1 MQPSDARS
9 NSSSHKTDATTQQRH
24 DTPLVEKYPSLTSR
38 YTIAPKKQTSTMS
51 ELIRRA
57 NSHPSSPFRA
67 AIESKSPIPGL
78 AYSPYLKASRRTLSR
93 IAPLHPNRRTP
104 PPPLPPPPPKKKSK
118 KELEMEEKWEE
129 EIIEEIGGISEWL
142 ALSES
147 EKKDMKRMKRDKEMG
162 FCED

>member
-1 MQPSDARS
+1 
-9 NSSSHKTDATTQQRH
+9 
-24 DTPLVEKYPSLTSR
+24 
-38 YTIAPKKQTSTMS
+38 MS

-57 NSHPSSPFRA
+57 HSHPSSPFRGA
-67 AIESKSPIPGL
+67 TESKSPIPGL

-142 ALSES
+142 ALSEG
-147 EKKDMKRMKRDKEMG
+147 EKKDLKRMKRDKEMG
-162 FCED
+162 YCED